1 MTTAQR
7 TGKRKGRQQ
16 STPTVARNIRI
27 ATDTWKAIVAIAED
41 EMTEPAAIVRKA
53 LRQWLSSREAAA

>member
-1 MTTAQR
+1 MTTAQTKR
-7 TGKRKGRQQ
+7 RKGRQQ
-16 STPTVARNIRI
+16 LAPTVSRQFRI
-27 ATDTWKAIVAIAED
+27 ARETWDAIVAIAED